1 LLEVSEVV
9 FECNNADLKKL
20 EIYIP
25 LLLRTLKSIRD
36 MKESENYPNIKF
48 CFINTENMFM
58 NILIQDTSQ
67 TINNM
72 MTEYNHIPVKR
83 D

>member
-1 LLEVSEVV
+1 
-9 FECNNADLKKL
+9 L

-25 LLLRTLKSIRD
+25 LLLRTLKSIRN

-48 CFINTENMFM
+48 CFLNTENMFM
-58 NILIQDTSQ
+58 NILIHDTSQ
-67 TINNM
+67 TIKNT
-72 MTEYNHIPVKR
+72 MTEYNHIPAKR